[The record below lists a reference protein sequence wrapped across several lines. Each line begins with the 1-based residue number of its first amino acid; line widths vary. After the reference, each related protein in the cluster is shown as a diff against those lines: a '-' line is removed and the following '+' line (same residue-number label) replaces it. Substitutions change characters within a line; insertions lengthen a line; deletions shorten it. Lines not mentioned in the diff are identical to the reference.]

1 MTDSNQAESFCVDG
15 DIKYTAGNIA
25 AATASYLQGHIL
37 DSCSVKE
44 HVTTFTEEQR
54 SESVEILQDWLKPKE
69 QSTTD
74 KSKLGVQAT
83 PDQIWEFIFCL
94 EPEAVTTCFAR
105 IEPLLREKRYQQVI
119 DSCTAIL
126 KQYPQDTPPILLQRA
141 LARTLLGG
149 REKEAIS
156 DYLRAY
162 LKDKDITMQVVRN
175 KQGDHLDSI
184 KKLMQNCVFSK
195 PTSASETKAH
205 KQWLALTVDCCRFL
219 LTFDPNDFRLQM
231 TFTERLKAMHKIDRA
246 LAMLTETIEVLHLD
260 LKPDPA
266 KLTEALLRRSECQ
279 IVKQQVDQ
287 AISDITAGLNAASDI
302 ALSQKGPDSS
312 TSSNEIDV
320 IYSEK
325 EKTLSIAKDIFG
337 SKTNDILELYMLLD
351 KSASK
356 LSAEDR
362 FKTVTKMDNI
372 RNSADLYRAM
382 LVLQPSSKDAQ
393 FKLASCYAKLGK
405 NKLAVKIYDKLL
417 EDTHFSQDTAILTA
431 RALCYRELGNK
442 AEAQKDYDALL
453 RNNPRDVCLL
463 CERAM
468 MYMEDGN
475 NAALVQDLMAACKI
489 SQKLVVTQM
498 SKEPLVQRT
507 RTRQIL
513 FDHAKSLLQD
523 APLPQDKAPRTDDI
537 SLEEV
542 IIKHKDSSLAVAL
555 SLSQLLTKLNPA
567 DQSAHILMAHAMFHA
582 GCTNDAETKLK
593 KMLQDHP
600 QALDLH
606 VIKLHLGLMKI
617 FTKRIDE
624 GMSALIEVLSTKGD
638 RVVSSLLRDIPISE
652 RASLSDESHHYGIDS
667 LHKERDPATVRR
679 AVECFT
685 LAILCCR
692 GTDLVLE
699 ENSTSL
705 WLLLTDAKCLVG
717 IHRKS
722 DKMSNSAWSLASSVS
737 YNSFVIPPLKF
748 RFEPSEIFH
757 LQKLKRRRL
766 NGGTGVYRSYIARAE
781 CMAHLGDQRAAVL
794 DFSAAIEVNP
804 LCVEGLCGRAF
815 MRLALGEEYDCV
827 NDVTSACE
835 LDIYAVT
842 DHILGLPDEAKK
854 LLLFWIDHRVVVLL
868 LNYGY
873 KSGSTDRLNTGGSAS
888 TVSMLDETL
897 NKPGEDVS
905 RTSSL
910 SSIHLPSPLPND
922 GSQSLAPP
930 TDRNVDDIT
939 PTNIASNSA
948 DDQQD
953 TDDSLEVSDPLNPNK
968 KRLHKS
974 AASKRDLKE
983 ALIALENTYVHDQ
996 DGENNPVV
1004 SRHTSRGSTA
1014 TTATSVSTYD
1024 DIISGMEKAEI
1035 LQKSMGLGKLL
1046 ITVDN
1051 SNPTWHGMY
1060 ADILIVKGEFDE
1072 ALRHLQLVMD
1082 LSPNDVTAVARAGLI
1097 NVKMNR
1103 FRTASALLSSLA
1115 DVDKNGLLYV
1125 LKAIDSSRR
1134 RKLAEE
1140 TIKQA
1145 EASISADKYAEARS
1159 YYSLS
1164 LLTDPSSKID
1174 KLRRRSR
1181 CLLKMGE
1188 NSKAIVDI
1196 SEVIKETTTRPQ
1208 VNDYCVRGNLYLATG
1223 KEFLA
1228 CKDFMKA
1235 IELERHQ
1242 AISLIHVK
1250 PGRTVLCSIFYQ
1262 QAVEAFSKHDYQ
1274 ECHDICEMGLVI
1286 DGDDIEMRKLRARA
1300 KREISKCI
1308 LQ

>member
-699 ENSTSL
+699 
-705 WLLLTDAKCLVG
+705 G
-717 IHRKS
+717 
-722 DKMSNSAWSLASSVS
+722 
-737 YNSFVIPPLKF
+737 
-748 RFEPSEIFH
+748 
-757 LQKLKRRRL
+757 L